1 MNSYGHC
8 ENESEPFPNRP
19 YLGAGI
25 AWKTG
30 INGGKYSECLMNQ
43 SSEGDKIQRGTG
55 RLKGKVAIVTGAAC
69 GYVLET
75 GNLALEG
82 KCEDLLTDARVKK
95 AYLGQ

>member
-8 ENESEPFPNRP
+8 EIESEPIVVQEIGR
-19 YLGAGI
+19 I
-25 AWKTG
+25 ALD
-30 INGGKYSECLMNQ
+30 INKKSTSILLVEQNA
-43 SSEGDKIQRGTG
+43 
-55 RLKGKVAIVTGAAC
+55 RLALRLAHR

-82 KCEDLLTDARVKK
+82 KCGDLLTDARVKK